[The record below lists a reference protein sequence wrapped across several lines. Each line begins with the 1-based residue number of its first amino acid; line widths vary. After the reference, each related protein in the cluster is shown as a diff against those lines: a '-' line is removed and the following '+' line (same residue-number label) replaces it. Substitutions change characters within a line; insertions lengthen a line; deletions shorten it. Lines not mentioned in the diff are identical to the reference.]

1 MGLAEVNKA
10 LNSAS
15 TEINKLLNQ
24 LNTSNAGQKK
34 AEEELAATQ
43 AELEAANSKHAA
55 SEQKMV
61 GLVNDLDKTKALL
74 SKSTEQ
80 AQNTSKRLTDLE
92 KQVSEKAV
100 WENKYKVAEQERV
113 KLDQQLKALRT
124 ALQALT
130 VATPNT
136 PVPVVTKPAPKP
148 APVAAKPAPVAAEV
162 VSNEIIA
169 ATPSPELQPPYK
181 ATPAKNHPAPT
192 ALELKRQE
200 QLQQLRDMGFHLTV
214 EQLAQHGGNMEHV
227 VHSLL

>member
-113 KLDQQLKALRT
+113 KLDQRLKALRT

-136 PVPVVTKPAPKP
+136 PVPVVTKP

-169 ATPSPELQPPYK
+169 ATPSPELPPPYK

-214 EQLAQHGGNMEHV
+214 EQLDEKLAQHGGNMEHV